1 MPAKLLQENL
11 GKLRQSISC
20 FTAALNAVV
29 GGGWKYMSRN
39 AVCSVRKEEIWWQ
52 AWAADSQHEGMG
64 HPCATWCEEEKDK
77 DEVKGREL

>member
-1 MPAKLLQENL
+1 
-11 GKLRQSISC
+11 
-20 FTAALNAVV
+20 
-29 GGGWKYMSRN
+29 MSRN